1 MKMKIKKNNITTSS
15 SSKKQSKQT
24 VRVKSSVKAGK
35 EGFIPLHRAV
45 QEGLI

>member
-1 MKMKIKKNNITTSS
+1 MKKNNRITNS

-35 EGFIPLHRAV
+35 DVFIPFHKAV
-45 QEGLI
+45 QEGRI

>member
-1 MKMKIKKNNITTSS
+1 MKMKKNNRMTNS

-35 EGFIPLHRAV
+35 EVFVPFHKAV
-45 QEGLI
+45 QENMI

>member
-1 MKMKIKKNNITTSS
+1 MKMKKNNRMTNY

-35 EGFIPLHRAV
+35 EVFVPFHKAV
-45 QEGLI
+45 QENMI